1 MKLIPYVKRPEF
13 LFNLKENS
21 EQVNYFK
28 RCIYVPRVMFAGK
41 HKTDLILK
49 NYNAI
54 SAAMQIFSFLRIK
67 LINMKANYLA
77 LGKNINGAYSNFSLN
92 IVRS

>member
-28 RCIYVPRVMFAGK
+28 RCIYVLRVMFAGK

-49 NYNAI
+49 KLQCYFSSDGNRFFFAY
-54 SAAMQIFSFLRIK
+54 QIDKYERELPRI
-67 LINMKANYLA
+67 
-77 LGKNINGAYSNFSLN
+77 
-92 IVRS
+92 R